1 MNRVPMILSAFFFN
15 PQGDHRMSWRHPR
28 APEREI
34 FGLEYFRQLAVA
46 AENARIDTIF
56 VADHVAIW
64 DSFESTVVHYA
75 NARLE
80 PLSLLSALAAVTKH
94 IGLIGTASSS
104 YSEPYNIARTF
115 ASLDYLSN
123 GRAGW
128 NVVTSGMSEEAL
140 NFGKDDNI
148 EHAFRYERAAEFL
161 DTAKALWDSW
171 EDDAVL
177 IDKASGY
184 FADPAHVHRIDHVG
198 KHFKVRGPLNV
209 PRPIQG
215 HPVIVQAGSSDD
227 GKNLAAAHADL
238 HFSLVRSIEEG
249 QQYRLEFDQRLRR
262 AGRSLES
269 FKILP
274 GIVPI
279 VAKSVSEARDKQAQL
294 EALMPVRIGVDLLS
308 SWCGVDFSEF
318 PLDGPLPPLPSEET
332 FNGQRTNLGRVR
344 AFAEQ
349 NLTIRQTAQR
359 VSASGTAPLMAG
371 TATEVADQLEA
382 WFTAGAAD
390 GFNLMFPLMPEDW
403 MNFAKLVV
411 PELQRRGLART
422 EYGTGTLRER
432 LGLPRPGNRFASG
445 SASANTKHDEANRFG
460 RIPQP
465 WLAF

>member
-1 MNRVPMILSAFFFN
+1 MILSAFFFN

-28 APEREI
+28 APGREI
-34 FGLEYFRQLAVA
+34 FGMDYYRQLAID
-46 AENARIDTIF
+46 AENAMLDTIF

-64 DSFESTVVHYA
+64 DSFESTVAHYA

-80 PLSLLSALAAVTKH
+80 PITLLSALAAVTRH

-104 YSEPYNIARTF
+104 YSEPYNLARAF

-128 NVVTSGMSEEAL
+128 NVVTSGMDEEAL
-140 NFGKDDNI
+140 NFGKNGNI
-148 EHAFRYERAAEFL
+148 EHAIRYERAAEFL
-161 DTAKALWDSW
+161 DVAKALWDSW
-171 EDDAVL
+171 EDEAVL

-184 FADPAHVHRIDHVG
+184 FADPARVHRIDHVG

-215 HPVIVQAGSSDD
+215 HPVIVQAGSSED
-227 GKNLAAAHADL
+227 GKQLAAAHADL
-238 HFSLVRSIEEG
+238 HFSLVRSIDEG
-249 QQYRLEFDQRLRR
+249 QQYRLDLDERLRQ
-262 AGRSLES
+262 AGRTPQSL
-269 FKILP
+269 KILP

-279 VAKSVSEARDKQAQL
+279 VAESASAAREKQAQL
-294 EALMPVRIGVDLLS
+294 ESLMPVRIGVDLLS
-308 SWCGVDFSEF
+308 SWCGVDLSKF
-318 PLDGPLPPLPSEET
+318 PLDGPLPSLPSEET
-332 FNGQRTNLGRVR
+332 YNGQRTNLARVR

-359 VSASGTAPLMAG
+359 VSSSGTAPLMAG
-371 TATEVADQLEA
+371 TAREVADQLEA

-403 MNFAKLVV
+403 TNFTTYVV

-422 EYGTGTLRER
+422 EYGTSTLRER
-432 LGLPRPGNRFASG
+432 LGLPRPVNRFVAGKPDESMDRNQG
-445 SASANTKHDEANRFG
+445 KPNQLVSSAN
-460 RIPQP
+460 
-465 WLAF
+465 

>member
-28 APEREI
+28 APGREI
-34 FGLEYFRQLAVA
+34 FGLEYYRQLAVA
-46 AENARIDTIF
+46 AENAKIDAIF
-56 VADHVAIW
+56 IADHVAIW
-64 DSFESTVVHYA
+64 DTFESTVAHYA

-80 PLSLLSALAAVTKH
+80 PVTLLSALAAVTKH

-104 YSEPYNIARTF
+104 YSEPYNLARAF
-115 ASLDYLSN
+115 ASLDHLSD

-128 NVVTSGMSEEAL
+128 NVVTSGMDEEAL
-140 NFGKDDNI
+140 NFGKDGNI
-148 EHAFRYERAAEFL
+148 EHAIRYERAAEFL

-177 IDKASGY
+177 IDKVSGY
-184 FADPAHVHRIDHVG
+184 FADPARVHRIDHVG
-198 KHFKVRGPLNV
+198 KYLTVRGPLNV

-215 HPVIVQAGSSDD
+215 HPVIVQAGSSED
-227 GKNLAAAHADL
+227 GKKLAASHADL
-238 HFSLVRSIEEG
+238 HFSLVRSIDEG
-249 QQYRLEFDQRLRR
+249 KQYRIDLNERLKQ
-262 AGRSLES
+262 AGRSPDS

-279 VAKSVSEARDKQAQL
+279 VAESATEAQEKQARL
-294 EALMPVRIGVDLLS
+294 ESLMPLRIGIDLLS
-308 SWCGVDFSEF
+308 SWCGVDLSKF

-332 FNGQRTNLGRVR
+332 YNGQRTNLARVR

-359 VSASGTAPLMAG
+359 VSRSGTAPLIVG
-371 TATEVADQLEA
+371 TAKQVADQMEA

-390 GFNLMFPLMPEDW
+390 GFNLMFQLMPEDW
-403 MNFAKLVV
+403 TNFVRQVV
-411 PELQRRGLART
+411 PELQHRGLARA

-432 LGLPRPGNRFASG
+432 LGLRRPVNRFAADTLD
-445 SASANTKHDEANRFG
+445 ASADLRQETPKPISTHHN
-460 RIPQP
+460 
-465 WLAF
+465 

>member
-1 MNRVPMILSAFFFN
+1 MNSAPMILSAFFFN

-28 APEREI
+28 APGREI
-34 FGLEYFRQLAVA
+34 FGLEYYRQLAVD
-46 AENARIDTIF
+46 AENAIIDTIF

-64 DSFESTVVHYA
+64 DSFESTVAHYA

-80 PLSLLSALAAVTKH
+80 PVTLLSALAAVTRR

-104 YSEPYNIARTF
+104 YSEPYNLARAF

-128 NVVTSGMSEEAL
+128 NVVTSGMDEEAL
-140 NFGKDDNI
+140 NFGKNGNI
-148 EHAFRYERAAEFL
+148 EHAIRYERAAEFL

-171 EDDAVL
+171 EDEAVL
-177 IDKASGY
+177 IDKTSGY
-184 FADPAHVHRIDHVG
+184 FADPARVHRVDHVG

-215 HPVIVQAGSSDD
+215 HPVIVQAGSSED
-227 GKNLAAAHADL
+227 GKKLAAAHADL
-238 HFSLVRSIEEG
+238 HFSLVRSIDEG
-249 QQYRLEFDQRLRR
+249 RQYRLDLDERLRQ
-262 AGRSLES
+262 AGRTPASL
-269 FKILP
+269 KILP

-279 VAKSVSEARDKQAQL
+279 VAESASEAREKQAQL
-294 EALMPVRIGVDLLS
+294 ESLMPVRIGVDLLS
-308 SWCGVDFSEF
+308 SWCGVDLSRF

-332 FNGQRTNLGRVR
+332 FNGQRTNLARVR

-359 VSASGTAPLMAG
+359 VSSSGTAPVMAG
-371 TATEVADQLEA
+371 TAREVADQLEA

-403 MNFAKLVV
+403 TNFASSVV

-432 LGLPRPGNRFASG
+432 LGLPRP
-445 SASANTKHDEANRFG
+445 ANRFVASNQDESVDLNQG
-460 RIPQP
+460 KPNQ
-465 WLAF
+465 LVSSAS

>member
-15 PQGDHRMSWRHPR
+15 PQGDHRMSWRHPH
-28 APEREI
+28 APGREI
-34 FGLEYFRQLAVA
+34 FGLEYYRQLAVT
-46 AENARIDTIF
+46 AEIAVIDIIF

-64 DSFESTVVHYA
+64 DSFESTVAHYA

-80 PLSLLSALAAVTKH
+80 PITLLSALAAATKH

-104 YSEPYNIARTF
+104 YTEPYNLARAF
-115 ASLDYLSN
+115 ASLDHLSN
-123 GRAGW
+123 GRVGW
-128 NVVTSGMSEEAL
+128 NVVTSGMDEEAL
-140 NFGKDDNI
+140 NFGKDGNI
-148 EHAFRYERAAEFL
+148 EHAIRYERAAEFL

-171 EDDAVL
+171 EDDAIL

-184 FADPAHVHRIDHVG
+184 FANPERVHRIDHDG

-215 HPVIVQAGSSDD
+215 HPVIVQAGSSED
-227 GKNLAAAHADL
+227 GKHLAAAHADL

-249 QQYRLEFDQRLRR
+249 KQYHLDLNERLRQ
-262 AGRSLES
+262 AGRTPDS

-279 VAKSVSEARDKQAQL
+279 VAESAAAAREKQALL
-294 EALMPVRIGVDLLS
+294 ESLMPVKIGVDLLS
-308 SWCGVDFSEF
+308 SWCGVDLSNF

-332 FNGQRTNLGRVR
+332 FNGQRTNLARVR

-359 VSASGTAPLMAG
+359 VSSSGTAPLIIG
-371 TATEVADQLEA
+371 TAREVADQLEA
-382 WFTAGAAD
+382 WFIAGAAD

-403 MNFAKLVV
+403 TNFASQVV
-411 PELQRRGLART
+411 PELQRRGLTRT
-422 EYGTGTLRER
+422 EYRAGTLRER
-432 LGLPRPGNRFASG
+432 LGLPRPVNRFAANRSV
-445 SASANTKHDEANRFG
+445 ASADLKRDETV
-460 RIPQP
+460 QP
-465 WLAF
+465 VSIHL